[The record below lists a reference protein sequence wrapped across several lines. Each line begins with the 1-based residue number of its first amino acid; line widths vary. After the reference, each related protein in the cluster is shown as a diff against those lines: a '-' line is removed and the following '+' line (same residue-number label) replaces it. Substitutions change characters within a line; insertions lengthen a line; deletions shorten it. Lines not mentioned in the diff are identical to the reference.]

1 MEGRKKMVV
10 FHDFPLFLLPDFAEV
25 IIKRLSMQEV
35 REYRKKAKLCSIWE
49 ADVKSLKEWL
59 VVDLNNWFL
68 VRWA

>member
-1 MEGRKKMVV
+1 MVV
-10 FHDFPLFLLPDFAEV
+10 FRDFPLFMLPDFAEV

-35 REYRKKAKLCSIWE
+35 REYREKAKLCSIWE

>member
-1 MEGRKKMVV
+1 MIT
-10 FHDFPLFLLPDFAEV
+10 FNSFPLSTFPDFAEV

>member
-1 MEGRKKMVV
+1 MN
-10 FHDFPLFLLPDFAEV
+10 
-25 IIKRLSMQEV
+25 EV

>member
-1 MEGRKKMVV
+1 MVV
-10 FHDFPLFLLPDFAEV
+10 FHDFPLFLLPDFSEV
-25 IIKRLSMQEV
+25 VIKRLSTKEV
-35 REYRKKAKLCSIWE
+35 WVYRKKAKLCSILE

>member
-1 MEGRKKMVV
+1 MEGRKKMVI
-10 FHDFPLFLLPDFAEV
+10 FHDFPLFMLPDFAEL
-25 IIKRLSMQEV
+25 IIKRLSRDEV
-35 REYRKKAKLCSIWE
+35 RELRKNAKVCSVWE

>member
-1 MEGRKKMVV
+1 MIT
-10 FHDFPLFLLPDFAEV
+10 FNSFPLSTLPDFAEV
-25 IIKRLSMQEV
+25 IIKRLSIQEV

>member
-1 MEGRKKMVV
+1 MIT
-10 FHDFPLFLLPDFAEV
+10 FNSFPLSTFPDFAEV
-25 IIKRLSMQEV
+25 IIKRLSMKEV

-59 VVDLNNWFL
+59 VVDLNSWFL

>member
-1 MEGRKKMVV
+1 MVV
-10 FHDFPLFLLPDFAEV
+10 FHDFPLFMLPDFAEV

-35 REYRKKAKLCSIWE
+35 REYREKAKLCSIWE

-59 VVDLNNWFL
+59 VWDSGCWFL